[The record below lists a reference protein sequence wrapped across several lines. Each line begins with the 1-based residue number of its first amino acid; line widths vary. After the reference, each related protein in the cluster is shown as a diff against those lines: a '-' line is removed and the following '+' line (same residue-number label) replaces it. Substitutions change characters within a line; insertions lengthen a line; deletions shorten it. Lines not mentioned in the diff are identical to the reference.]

1 MICDSDCAAGELR
14 ALLMGLSLGGLPK
27 TAGENADIDSEVG
40 MLMTEFD
47 SNQDGSVSREE
58 FKSSLERCAHAAQTT
73 AFILAPELTSCH
85 DVAPR
90 SCLQTGREAAWS
102 WVQNMLDL
110 KRLRFRCTAG
120 GQSSCTKARMRFWCA
135 G

>member
-1 MICDSDCAAGELR
+1 MMRNAAGELR

-58 FKSSLERCAHAAQTT
+58 FRSSLERCAVVNALSGRSVAWRLAKLCPMLARRTAACRPINRPHLSLGFMTRWCRG
-73 AFILAPELTSCH
+73 IWDSELYCGE
-85 DVAPR
+85 
-90 SCLQTGREAAWS
+90 L
-102 WVQNMLDL
+102 NL
-110 KRLRFRCTAG
+110 KSRRVF
-120 GQSSCTKARMRFWCA
+120 
-135 G
+135 

>member
-1 MICDSDCAAGELR
+1 MRVRTRLHTCARGFWNIEGFKTGRNILSTPQARCMLMRYDSDCIAGELR

-58 FKSSLERCAHAAQTT
+58 FKSSLERCAA
-73 AFILAPELTSCH
+73 I
-85 DVAPR
+85 VA
-90 SCLQTGREAAWS
+90 
-102 WVQNMLDL
+102 
-110 KRLRFRCTAG
+110 
-120 GQSSCTKARMRFWCA
+120 
-135 G
+135 